1 MSLNRK
7 TKFALRRLP
16 VLLAAV
22 LAPALAQAFTP
33 FVVRDIEV
41 NGIQRVDPGTVF
53 GYLPVQVGQ
62 EFTEQQASEAIQ
74 RLYASGYF
82 SDVQVTTDNNVLVV
96 NVVERPTIASISFN
110 GMREFD
116 SKAII
121 KSLSQV
127 GFGEGR
133 IFDRAMLER
142 AEFEQIGRA
151 SCRE

>member
-74 RLYASGYF
+74 RL
-82 SDVQVTTDNNVLVV
+82 
-96 NVVERPTIASISFN
+96 
-110 GMREFD
+110 
-116 SKAII
+116 
-121 KSLSQV
+121 
-127 GFGEGR
+127 
-133 IFDRAMLER
+133 
-142 AEFEQIGRA
+142 
-151 SCRE
+151 